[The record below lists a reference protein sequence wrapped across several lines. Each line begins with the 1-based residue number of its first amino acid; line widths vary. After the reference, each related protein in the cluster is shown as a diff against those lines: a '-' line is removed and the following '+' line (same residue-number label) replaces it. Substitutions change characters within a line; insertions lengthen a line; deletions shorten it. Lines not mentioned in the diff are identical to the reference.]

1 MTLGDLEV
9 YGARCGYVV
18 EGSGYIAELIVS
30 RQLGS
35 AIEGGRW
42 AGIQLPVLGKAVAH
56 NIELESMK
64 TPFEK

>member
-1 MTLGDLEV
+1 MLAVYGGAKIGVTLGDLEV

-35 AIEGGRW
+35 AIDGGR
-42 AGIQLPVLGKAVAH
+42 
-56 NIELESMK
+56 
-64 TPFEK
+64 